1 MYMSLYWDKKLIC
14 EVDVYADKNLHQ
26 RPEEDLWHI
35 EISSYFNIQNLLDL
49 YENDFISAS
58 YFREDMGSI
67 QKYKFNYNEGC
78 DIDFPKPRS
87 YSLSDPQFKED
98 KCKIIDVIRKRLQS
112 FAKSYDLQYK
122 ED

>member
-1 MYMSLYWDKKLIC
+1 MDLYWNNKLIC
-14 EVDVYADKNLHQ
+14 EVEVYADKNLHQ

-35 EISSYFNIQNLLDL
+35 EIYGYFNAQNLLEL
-49 YENDFISAS
+49 YESEFIGAS

-67 QKYKFNYNEGC
+67 QKYRLNYNEGC

-87 YSLSDPQFKED
+87 YSLSDPQFNED
-98 KCKIIDVIRKRLQS
+98 KGKIIDVIRKRLQNL
-112 FAKSYDLQYK
+112 AKNYDLQYT